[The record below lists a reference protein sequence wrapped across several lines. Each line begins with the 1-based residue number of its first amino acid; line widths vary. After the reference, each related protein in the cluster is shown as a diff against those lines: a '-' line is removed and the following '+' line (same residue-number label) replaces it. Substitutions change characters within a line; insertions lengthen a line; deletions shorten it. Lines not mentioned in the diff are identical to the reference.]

1 MLELEM
7 FSLEGKVAV
16 VSGGSGK
23 YGKQIVLALAK
34 AGAKVVIASRNKEK
48 NHDYMNLLN
57 KMGYDIVCETLDISN
72 KESIEELSKNLI
84 KKYGKVDVLINNSV
98 ARLPDDKYASG
109 YEKFDESIRTN
120 GSGNYW
126 MCKIFGDLMSQNGGG
141 SVVNIGSY
149 MGMLG
154 PDETLY
160 RGVEFTALGV
170 PDYFFH
176 KAGLTNLTRFMAAY
190 YGRKNV
196 RYNILQLGGLFDNQN
211 PIFVERYSDKTFL
224 NRMANDTD
232 IMGAIIYLASNASA
246 YVTGIEL
253 CIDGGYSAK

>member
-16 VSGGSGK
+16 VSGGNGK

-34 AGAKVVIASRNKEK
+34 AGAKVVLASRNAEK
-48 NHDYMNLLN
+48 NYDYAKSLRE
-57 KMGYDIVCETLDISN
+57 MGYDVVCETLDISK
-72 KESIEELSKNLI
+72 KESIERLSKVLI
-84 KKYGKVDVLINNSV
+84 EKYGKVDVLINNSV
-98 ARLPDDKYASG
+98 ARLSCDEYESD

-126 MCKIFGDLMSQNGGG
+126 MCKIFGDLMAKNGGG

-149 MGMLG
+149 MGTLG
-154 PDETLY
+154 PDDTLY
-160 RGVEFTALGV
+160 KGVEFSGLTS

-190 YGRKNV
+190 YGQQNV
-196 RYNILQLGGLFDNQN
+196 RFNILQLGGLFNNQN
-211 PIFVERYSDKTFL
+211 PLFVERYNDRTFL
-224 NRMANDTD
+224 KRMANDTD
-232 IMGAIIYLASNASA
+232 IMGAIIYLSSNASA
-246 YVTGIEL
+246 YVTGAEL
-253 CIDGGYSAK
+253 CVDGGYSAK